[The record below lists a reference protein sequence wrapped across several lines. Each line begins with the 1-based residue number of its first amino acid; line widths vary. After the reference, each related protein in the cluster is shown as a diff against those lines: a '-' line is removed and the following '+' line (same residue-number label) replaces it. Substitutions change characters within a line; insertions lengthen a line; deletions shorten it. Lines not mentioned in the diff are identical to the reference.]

1 MTGCYMKRNAGLKW
15 VKGHWML
22 RLPPMEKSSD
32 AHVMYQKQPFP
43 DIFQNGVLQNFAKF
57 QDSLIKLHA
66 SC

>member
-1 MTGCYMKRNAGLKW
+1 MTGFYMKRNAGLKW